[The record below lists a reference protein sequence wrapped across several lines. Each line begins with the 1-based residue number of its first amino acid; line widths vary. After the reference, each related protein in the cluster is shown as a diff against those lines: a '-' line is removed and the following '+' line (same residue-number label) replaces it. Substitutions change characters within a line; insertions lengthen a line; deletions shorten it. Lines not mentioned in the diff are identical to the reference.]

1 LIAWQ
6 LASGPEDIYG
16 YKAWRPAR
24 LKTDP
29 AQVESLY
36 AKLPA
41 RFPPL
46 YERLLLTYRWDMV
59 DLELLRLLPNPPGD
73 NFSGLL
79 ANEKNFLSNFL
90 IRAGCIR
97 FGLGADI
104 DFDPICFELKS
115 RKKNKEFRIVKIDHE
130 DILCREKLTVV
141 SEVAPTFRDLV
152 LKVIEM
158 ADLSPTKSKI

>member
-1 LIAWQ
+1 MNSAMQNELLARFVESFHQLDELRACNADLIAWQ

-29 AQVESLY
+29 AQLESLY

-79 ANEKNFLSNFL
+79 PNEKNFLSNFL

-97 FGLGADI
+97 FGFGGRHRFRSDL
-104 DFDPICFELKS
+104 
-115 RKKNKEFRIVKIDHE
+115 FRIEIAKE
-130 DILCREKLTVV
+130 E
-141 SEVAPTFRDLV
+141 
-152 LKVIEM
+152 
-158 ADLSPTKSKI
+158 